1 MTELQRRFIEE
12 YIKDYN
18 GTRAYLRVSPDVSEG
33 AAKSCASK
41 LLKKQDCLDYLK
53 TLQREVVK
61 QYGDLGELIISQ
73 LMEDVIARDADGNH
87 SPTWSKSVSLAQKQ
101 LGLETTNIKADI
113 DQKVSIN
120 ITVEDEDE

>member
-1 MTELQRRFIEE
+1 MTELQRKFREE
-12 YIKDYN
+12 YVKDYN
-18 GTRAYLRVSPDVSEG
+18 GTRAYLRVNPDVNERT
-33 AAKSCASK
+33 AQTNASRI
-41 LLKKQDCLDYLK
+41 LKKQDCLDYLK

-61 QYGDLGELIISQ
+61 QYGDLSELIISQ

-101 LGLETTNIKADI
+101 LGLETTNVKADVN
-113 DQKVSIN
+113 QKVSIN

>member
-1 MTELQRRFIEE
+1 MTELQRKFIEE

-18 GTRAYLRVSPDVSEG
+18 GTRAYLRVNPDVNERT
-33 AAKSCASK
+33 AQANASRI
-41 LLKKQDCLDYLK
+41 LKKQDCLDYLK

-61 QYGDLGELIISQ
+61 QYGDLSELIISQ

-87 SPTWSKSVSLAQKQ
+87 SPTWNKSIALAQKQ
-101 LGLETTNIKADI
+101 LGLETTNVKADI
-113 DQKVSIN
+113 NQKVSIN